1 MKLNEARDLA
11 IQLMTNHGIVEQ
23 GWRFEFDNAKRRF
36 GCCKYGSRRI
46 TLSLYLTELNNID
59 EVKNT
64 ILHEIAHALCPR
76 QGHNSVWKRKA
87 IEIGCS
93 GDRCYSSDKVETV
106 KGNYIHS
113 KLECIVD
120 AREFKD
126 KMRVSK
132 PHKNGSTHYVIPK
145 TLKNV
150 HFFDK
155 QLVNQE
161 IITTKC
167 LTQMDYKS

>member
-11 IQLMTNHGIVEQ
+11 IQLMTKHGIIEQ

-36 GCCKYGSRRI
+36 GCCNYDSRRI
-46 TLSLYLTELNNID
+46 TLSLYLTELNKID

-93 GDRCYSSDKVETV
+93 GDRCYSSDKVETM
-106 KGNYIHS
+106 KGNYVATCCNCDKTFNRFRKPKHNQS
-113 KLECIVD
+113 CGQCSGGRYNPTYKLNWEKV
-120 AREFKD
+120 
-126 KMRVSK
+126 
-132 PHKNGSTHYVIPK
+132 
-145 TLKNV
+145 
-150 HFFDK
+150 
-155 QLVNQE
+155 
-161 IITTKC
+161 
-167 LTQMDYKS
+167 